1 MKKYI
6 KDGIIK
12 PCNQIVI
19 KGQRTIKDKDG
30 NDKVVNTNI
39 YNPKHEDL
47 IANGWEEYITPIY
60 ERTIEDYRR
69 DKIHEINNYDSSSEV
84 NNCYIKTLN
93 GEVSYWAN
101 KTERSALKSAVQD
114 CIVIGR
120 DVYRLDLRDI
130 GVSVDINCNKLL
142 EMLSA
147 LEVYAIDC
155 YNKTTDHIFN
165 VNSLTTIEEIENYD
179 YRSGYPEKLVFDIWQ
194 QDK

>member
-1 MKKYI
+1 MKRYI
-6 KDGIIK
+6 KDGKIK
-12 PCNQIVI
+12 ARNQIVI

-30 NDKVVNTNI
+30 NDKIVNTNTF
-39 YNPKHEDL
+39 NPKHEDI
-47 IANGWEEYITPIY
+47 IADGWEEYVTPIY

-69 DKIHEINNYDSSSEV
+69 DKIREINHYDSSSEV

-93 GEVSYWAN
+93 SEVSYWAN

-165 VNSLTTIEEIENYD
+165 VNGLTTIEEIENYD
-179 YRSGYPEKLVFDIWQ
+179 YRSGYPEKLIFEL
-194 QDK
+194 

>member
-6 KDGIIK
+6 KDGKIK
-12 PCNQIVI
+12 NRNQIVI

-30 NDKVVNTNI
+30 NEKVVNTNTF
-39 YNPKHEDL
+39 NPKHEDI
-47 IANGWEEYITPIY
+47 IADGWEEYITPIY

-69 DKIHEINNYDSSSEV
+69 DKIHEINNYDSSSEI
-84 NNCYIKTLN
+84 NNCYIKTSN

-101 KTERSALKSAVQD
+101 KSDRSSLKSAVND
-114 CIVIGR
+114 CIMMNR
-120 DVYRLDLRDI
+120 STYRLDLRDL
-130 GVSVDINCNKLL
+130 GLSVDIDCNKLL

-165 VNSLTTIEEIENYD
+165 VNGLTTIEEIENYD
-179 YRSGYPEKLVFDIWQ
+179 YKSGYPEKIIFEI
-194 QDK
+194 

>member
-6 KDGIIK
+6 KDGKIK
-12 PCNQIVI
+12 ARNQIVI
-19 KGQRTIKDKDG
+19 KGQRIIKDKDG
-30 NDKVVNTNI
+30 NDKVINTNI

-47 IANGWEEYITPIY
+47 IANGWEEYIIPIY

-69 DKIHEINNYDSSSEV
+69 DKIREINNYDSSSEV
-84 NNCYIKTLN
+84 NNCYIKTSN

-101 KTERSALKSAVQD
+101 KSERSALKSAVQD

-165 VNSLTTIEEIENYD
+165 VNGLTTIEEIENYD
-179 YRSGYPEKLVFDIWQ
+179 YRSGYPEKLIFEI
-194 QDK
+194 

>member
-6 KDGIIK
+6 KDGKIK
-12 PCNQIVI
+12 NRNQIVI
-19 KGQRTIKDKDG
+19 KSKRTIKDKDG
-30 NDKVVNTNI
+30 KDKVVNTNI
-39 YNPKHEDL
+39 YNPKHEDI
-47 IANGWEEYITPIY
+47 IADGWEEHITPIH
-60 ERTIEDYRR
+60 ERTIEDYRC
-69 DKIHEINNYDSSSEV
+69 DKIREINNYDSSSEV
-84 NNCYIKTLN
+84 NNCYIKTSN

-165 VNSLTTIEEIENYD
+165 VNGLTAIEEIENYD
-179 YRSGYPEKLVFDIWQ
+179 YRSGYPEKLIFEI
-194 QDK
+194 

>member
-1 MKKYI
+1 MKRYI
-6 KDGIIK
+6 KDGKIK
-12 PCNQIVI
+12 NRNQIVI
-19 KGQRTIKDKDG
+19 KKDK
-30 NDKVVNTNI
+30 KQI
-39 YNPKHEDL
+39 INPKHEDL
-47 IANGWEEYITPIY
+47 IADGWEEYITPIY
-60 ERTIEDYRR
+60 ERTIKDYRR
-69 DKIHEINNYDSSSEV
+69 DKIREINQYDSSSEV

-101 KTERSALKSAVQD
+101 KSERSALKSAVQD

-165 VNSLTTIEEIENYD
+165 VNGLTTIEEIENYD
-179 YRSGYPEKLVFDIWQ
+179 YRSGYPEKLIFEL
-194 QDK
+194 

>member
-1 MKKYI
+1 MKRYI

-12 PCNQIVI
+12 PRNQIVI
-19 KGQRTIKDKDG
+19 KSQHII
-30 NDKVVNTNI
+30 NDKAINTNI

-69 DKIHEINNYDSSSEV
+69 DKIHEINHYDSSSKV

-120 DVYRLDLRDI
+120 AVYRLDLRDI

-142 EMLSA
+142 ELS
-147 LEVYAIDC
+147 
-155 YNKTTDHIFN
+155 K
-165 VNSLTTIEEIENYD
+165 
-179 YRSGYPEKLVFDIWQ
+179 VFYL
-194 QDK
+194 